1 MLVLS
6 RKQDQD
12 IVIGDNIR
20 IRVLKIK
27 GNTIR
32 IGIEAPRDVK
42 VIRGELEFEIDP
54 SEIKPDSSNDHE
66 LETEITIVFGNDST
80 TRDSQPEVIPFQR
93 SKSRPPEPPRH
104 TVANADRQDAS
115 TNNDSAAYS
124 SISFRAPL
132 PATLQHNRLKEI
144 INDMTRKV

>member
-20 IRVLKIK
+20 VRILKIK

-32 IGIEAPRDVK
+32 LGIEAPRDVK

-54 SEIKPDSSNDHE
+54 SGVELDSSNDPE
-66 LETEITIVFGNDST
+66 LETEITIVFGNDSP
-80 TRDSQPEVIPFQR
+80 TRDLQPEVIPFQR
-93 SKSRPPEPPRH
+93 SQNRAPEPPRH
-104 TVANADRQDAS
+104 SVVNSNQQDES
-115 TNNDSAAYS
+115 TDNDSSGYS

-132 PATLQHNRLKEI
+132 PTTLQHNRLKEI
-144 INDMTRKV
+144 INEMTRRV